1 MWTSICCCLCNASL
15 CVCDPAGPV
24 FSLEE
29 QYGLRDVE
37 SQTDP
42 VSEPTLADVYKPI
55 PRSLSQQRRAST
67 PIFFDSKRA
76 PGADRTAFRHVSGED
91 DEEEE
96 DLELV
101 QLRSSKTAADVARK
115 AKEEED
121 ASEPQSSQTGTTQE
135 AAQVYQPTS
144 QHHPKTADEYRAKE
158 LERHRARMLQATHH
172 TRAMPNWREERE
184 EREERQNEVVQFS
197 QSQSQSH
204 TLTQTQ
210 ASALVTEQQQLVT
223 DKEGNVRQ
231 AREKEAEERRW
242 ADWNSEREK
251 ERERERERER
261 IAAEQKREKE
271 IMKLLLQQQPRTAR
285 LGSTRPPPQS
295 RPQPLHRPPPVTVR
309 RAADVDVDSYL
320 QGFEP
325 AGVASMTQL
334 THAIDL
340 GKGGASPRRLPSS
353 PDKGGQNSPPT
364 KPERQKKKDEDGNNN
379 LFGGVVSLVNPW
391 GW

>member
-1 MWTSICCCLCNASL
+1 
-15 CVCDPAGPV
+15 V

-76 PGADRTAFRHVSGED
+76 PGADRTAFRRVSGED

-172 TRAMPNWREERE
+172 TRASPVWREEGE
-184 EREERQNEVVQFS
+184 VRQNEVVQLP
-197 QSQSQSH
+197 QSH
-204 TLTQTQ
+204 TQTQTQ

-251 ERERERERER
+251 ERERER

-271 IMKLLLQQQPRTAR
+271 IMKQLLQQQPRTAR
-285 LGSTRPPPQS
+285 LGSTRPPS
-295 RPQPLHRPPPVTVR
+295 PPPAPVPASASTPPSPVTVR

-325 AGVASMTQL
+325 AGVASMSQL
-334 THAIDL
+334 THAIDQ

-353 PDKGGQNSPPT
+353 PDKGGQNSPPP
-364 KPERQKKKDEDGNNN
+364 KPERPKMKDEDGNNN
-379 LFGGVVSLVNPW
+379 FFGGVVSLVNPW